1 MATYVLVPGA
11 WLGGW
16 AWQDVA
22 ARLRAKGH
30 DVYPI
35 TLTGLGE
42 RVHLARPEVDLETHI
57 ADVVNTVKWND
68 LNDVILAGHSYA
80 GTVVTGVADR
90 IPDRVDQL
98 VYVDSAP
105 LADGMAMTDLYPP
118 DALAALRQT
127 VDESGEGW
135 LYPFPGWEYLA
146 EDTSIAGLGER
157 EQAVIAA
164 RATPQPW
171 ATYTQPLRLEHADA
185 EADTLPAG
193 AHRLRR
199 DAGSGRGRGAA
210 DRLHGSAAVAL
221 SGIGDRTLAD
231 VLGAGRAG
239 GDAGRIGSR
248 SVAATRSNHPRFV
261 QEQRPK
267 RPGDARKVGC
277 GAGYRNDRASP
288 GSGIEPQG
296 RVQTPPL

>member
-1 MATYVLVPGA
+1 MASYVLVPGA

-22 ARLRAKGH
+22 ARLRARGH

-68 LNDVILAGHSYA
+68 LNGVILAGHSYA

-90 IPDRVDQL
+90 IPDRIDQL

-118 DALAALRQT
+118 DALAALQQT
-127 VDESGEGW
+127 VDESGQGW
-135 LYPFPGWEYLA
+135 LYPFPGFQYLA
-146 EDTSIAGLGER
+146 EDTSRAGLGER

-164 RATPQPW
+164 RATPHPW
-171 ATYTQPLRLEHADA
+171 ATYTQPLRLERAGA
-185 EADTLPAG
+185 EAAPYRQVLIACDEMRGLVAAG
-193 AHRLRR
+193 VPQIAFM
-199 DAGSGRGRGAA
+199 AA
-210 DRLHGSAAVAL
+210 PPWHYLELETGHWPMISAP
-221 SGIGDRTLAD
+221 TELAEMLD
-231 VLGAGRAG
+231 GLAAGR
-239 GDAGRIGSR
+239 
-248 SVAATRSNHPRFV
+248 
-261 QEQRPK
+261 
-267 RPGDARKVGC
+267 
-277 GAGYRNDRASP
+277 
-288 GSGIEPQG
+288 
-296 RVQTPPL
+296 